1 MAFSAIITL
10 SSAGAD
16 TSFFNLYSNVD
27 GYVTAFE
34 TAISKASLLAGYTSN
49 VVPDL
54 TSVVRIKATG
64 LCTNYRDIGV
74 DDPTVAVYERC
85 LDGFIA
91 YIDAAITSSAFS
103 EDNTPQCYQKIDQ
116 GALTAMNAAYPGM
129 TNVASLVFSSCSC
142 V

>member
-10 SSAGAD
+10 ASAGVDAGP
-16 TSFFNLYSNVD
+16 FNLYSNTD
-27 GYVTAFE
+27 SYVTAFE
-34 TAISKASLLAGYTSN
+34 TGISKASLLLGYTS
-49 VVPDL
+49 VLVPDL
-54 TSVVRIKATG
+54 TSVVRVKSTG
-64 LCTNYRDIGV
+64 TCTNYVDIGV